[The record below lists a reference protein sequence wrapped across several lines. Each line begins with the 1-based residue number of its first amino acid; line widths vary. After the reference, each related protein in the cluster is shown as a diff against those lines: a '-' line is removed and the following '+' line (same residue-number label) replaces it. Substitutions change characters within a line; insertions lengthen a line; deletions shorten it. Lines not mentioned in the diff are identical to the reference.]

1 MCTQKL
7 CVGAKKIMIFFK
19 VLEKYYPVHSK
30 KYEKPG
36 MNRKITSK
44 MNSGFIHNKTFDKI
58 KAQKKKERKNYVLGN
73 VSGSNSTSI
82 HTYILK
88 RIFSPSR

>member
-1 MCTQKL
+1 MKL
-7 CVGAKKIMIFFK
+7 CGGSGKKIKSRFFLK
-19 VLEKYYPVHSK
+19 CYKNIIQCTPK
-30 KYEKPG
+30 KYEKPR

-73 VSGSNSTSI
+73 VSGSNI
-82 HTYILK
+82 HILGL
-88 RIFSPSR
+88 